1 VIVVWVDAPV
11 ATIKLAP
18 PGLGLATI
26 LKSPLEFPLTPV
38 VLNQNL
44 EVVVTFDG
52 ANHQNSIKELL
63 DTKKKS
69 KFSFVM
75 VDGKT
80 VVVVYIHGI
89 NDPSIGL
96 EANGP
101 LHTVG
106 T

>member
-1 VIVVWVDAPV
+1 MQ
-11 ATIKLAP
+11 LAP

-26 LKSPLEFPLTPV
+26 LKSPFVFPLEPG

-63 DTKKKS
+63 DTEKKS
-69 KFSFVM
+69 KISFVRD
-75 VDGKT
+75 DGKT